1 MNTPLSRQCHSENVS
16 TPAQQIF
23 TTHCK
28 WSHERQ
34 VILTKCADGVV
45 DARRST
51 MDDFLSYERP
61 AINEMQVSVS
71 QLHSAVT
78 VIRLRRRRDVSK
90 ADEKRCNEAR
100 WKCCR
105 TTKSCTCW
113 QLWVDRYMYARH
125 STAMQQTTAFCYRW
139 YLVLVSPVGQAG

>member
-1 MNTPLSRQCHSENVS
+1 
-16 TPAQQIF
+16 
-23 TTHCK
+23 
-28 WSHERQ
+28 

-78 VIRLRRRRDVSK
+78 VIRLRRRQDVSK
-90 ADEKRCNEAR
+90 ANEKRCNEAR
-100 WKCCR
+100 
-105 TTKSCTCW
+105 
-113 QLWVDRYMYARH
+113 
-125 STAMQQTTAFCYRW
+125 
-139 YLVLVSPVGQAG
+139 